1 MKELIKFN
9 RKDIKPRGGY
19 EDCVQP
25 FDVSYMPE
33 KIGKFIIDIDKPIEE
48 VSQFNDAIRVL
59 EVADED
65 NPVQINLQTPGG
77 SLDATDALIHA
88 MRKCKGHIH
97 IVATGG
103 VHSCGTLI
111 LLEADSFELSDNFNS
126 LIHNGS
132 LGTGRV
138 NLNEYVSQTA
148 FAAKWMPNVFRKA
161 YEGFLTEEEIDGMLK
176 GQDLWLDADGWM
188 ARWNMRNA
196 YFKAKHEAATKPAKK
211 PRKKKAPAT
220 EVGDFIIV

>member
-1 MKELIKFN
+1 MKEIVKFN
-9 RKDIKPRGGY
+9 RKEVKPRGGF
-19 EDCVQP
+19 EDFTQP

-33 KIGKFIIDIDKPIEE
+33 KIGKFIIDIDRPIEE
-48 VSQFNDAIRVL
+48 VSQFNDAIRIL
-59 EVADED
+59 EISDEE

-126 LIHNGS
+126 LIHCGS

-138 NLNEYVSQTA
+138 NLNEYVAQTE

-161 YEGFLTEEEIDGMLK
+161 YEGFLDANEMEVMIRG
-176 GQDLWLDADGWM
+176 GDLWLDADGWM
-188 ARWNMRNA
+188 ERWNKRNA
-196 YFKAKHEAATKPAKK
+196 YFKAKHEAAMKPAKK
-211 PRKKKAPAT
+211 PRVKKSKPVEMIAD
-220 EVGDFIIV
+220 E